1 MNIAICD
8 NEPTICK
15 EIKNCIM
22 SASSGVTCD
31 FYEFHSGDALLSS
44 KMKFD
49 MVFLDIELGKGVDGL
64 ETAQKLQNA
73 NHELILI
80 FISGFTKYVSSS
92 FYFHTFQFLLKPI
105 DTLILQ
111 REFLRGID
119 KYKKLH
125 AQYMFKHYYEE
136 IVVEVKDIVYIESQA
151 RKLLINM
158 RNNNVYTIYGKIGE
172 QYELENTH
180 SFIRVHRSYLV
191 NPRYIIEITKQQ
203 IILKNHKSLPLSRK
217 MHQKAVNKYHD
228 YLLRQA

>member
-8 NEPTICK
+8 DEPTICK

-22 SASSGVTCD
+22 SASNGVTCD

-105 DTLILQ
+105 DPLILQ

-119 KYKKLH
+119 IK
-125 AQYMFKHYYEE
+125 
-136 IVVEVKDIVYIESQA
+136 
-151 RKLLINM
+151 N
-158 RNNNVYTIYGKIGE
+158 YTHNIC
-172 QYELENTH
+172 L
-180 SFIRVHRSYLV
+180 S
-191 NPRYIIEITKQQ
+191 IIMK
-203 IILKNHKSLPLSRK
+203 KSLLKSK
-217 MHQKAVNKYHD
+217 ILFILNH
-228 YLLRQA
+228 RQESY